1 MATRKTLNVKGMHC
15 EKCVARVKNALEG
28 VDGVHAARVSLEKEN
43 AIVKLGEDVA
53 DEVLVKAVE
62 AEGFGATPA

>member
-1 MATRKTLNVKGMHC
+1 M
-15 EKCVARVKNALEG
+15 KNALEG

-43 AIVKLGEDVA
+43 AIVKLDEDVA

-62 AEGFGATPA
+62 AEGFEATPA